1 MIKHVIQHG
10 LSEDRETDAQLHENL
25 FTLVTDQ
32 KGNYVIKHI
41 GRHDAQLHE
50 NLFTLIGRHDAQ
62 LHENLFTLV
71 TDQKGNYM
79 IKHVIEHGLPEDR
92 ETRCAAT

>member
-1 MIKHVIQHG
+1 MDC
-10 LSEDRETDAQLHENL
+10 LDRETRCAAARKSVHFGHGSE
-25 FTLVTDQ
+25 
-32 KGNYVIKHI
+32 GNYIIMH
-41 GRHDAQLHE
+41 
-50 NLFTLIGRHDAQ
+50 